1 MGGDSEVGGPEM
13 EGPGSGEHNEIEEG
27 GGGPKGWDLGILGG
41 DLGFFALLFLNGAD
55 LSSALLLGASVEGQL
70 LRDK

>member
-41 DLGFFALLFLNGAD
+41 DLGFFGGV
-55 LSSALLLGASVEGQL
+55 LGVFCAPFP
-70 LRDK
+70 